1 MKKLSLVLALLC
13 LIAVKAQAADTISM
27 TTGNQIRCTG
37 QSSNSITLTGWSW
50 GSTAPVS
57 SSNLGIVIGKVNLSQ
72 ITLNKVFDPCS
83 TSMLTIY
90 FDDGKL
96 GTVVIEQFKPN
107 GFNTVPVAE
116 VTLTNAYIDSYSVGG
131 TSSSPASET
140 WTLSFDKVCVTTY
153 GVTPTG
159 GSQAGATTCNGAS

>member
-13 LIAVKAQAADTISM
+13 LVAVKAKAADTVSM
-27 TTGNQIRCTG
+27 TTNNQIKCTG

-50 GSTAPVS
+50 GSAAPVS
-57 SSNLGIVIGKVNLSQ
+57 SSALGIVIGKVNPSQ

-83 TSMLTIY
+83 TPMLTIY
-90 FDDGKL
+90 FNDGRL
-96 GTVVIEQFKPN
+96 GTVVIEQYKSN
-107 GFNTVPVAE
+107 GINTLPVAE
-116 VTLTNAYIDSYSVGG
+116 VTLTNAYIASYSVGG

-159 GSQAGATTCNGAS
+159 ASQAGTTACYGAS